1 VKKLH
6 IKDNI
11 KNFLYDQQYFI
22 NVYDNYIHLFNY
34 EKIDLFSKDKIIF
47 TFANF
52 RLIIKGKDF
61 YICKMLK
68 KEILIKC
75 NLLEISFEKK

>member
-22 NVYDNYIHLFNY
+22 NIYENYIHLFNY
-34 EKIDLFSKDKIIF
+34 EKIELFSKNKIIIIF
-47 TFANF
+47 SNF
-52 RLIIKGKDF
+52 KLIILGNDF

-68 KEILIKC
+68 KEMLIKC